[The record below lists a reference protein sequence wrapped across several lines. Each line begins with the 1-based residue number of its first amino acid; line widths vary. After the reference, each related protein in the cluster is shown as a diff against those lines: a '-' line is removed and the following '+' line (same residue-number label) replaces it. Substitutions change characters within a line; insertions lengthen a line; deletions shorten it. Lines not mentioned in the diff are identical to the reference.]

1 MLLASIPVVVVF
13 SLCYAATRYE
23 DLRSI
28 FRHALY
34 FGGWL
39 TFAMVL
45 VIGIM
50 EAIQL
55 YLR

>member
-1 MLLASIPVVVVF
+1 MILTAIPIVILF

-23 DLRSI
+23 DLSSI
-28 FRHALY
+28 FRHTLY

-39 TFAMVL
+39 TFAMIL
-45 VIGIM
+45 VAGIM
-50 EAIQL
+50 ELIQL

>member
-1 MLLASIPVVVVF
+1 MIYASIPVVMVF
-13 SLCYAATRYE
+13 SLCYAATRHE

-39 TFAMVL
+39 MFAMLL
-45 VIGIM
+45 VVGIL
-50 EAIQL
+50 ELIQW

>member
-1 MLLASIPVVVVF
+1 MILASIPVVVVF
-13 SLCYAATRYE
+13 SICYAATRFE
-23 DLRSI
+23 DVRSI

-45 VIGIM
+45 VVGIM

>member
-1 MLLASIPVVVVF
+1 MIFSAFPVVVAF

-23 DLRSI
+23 DLGLI
-28 FRHALY
+28 FRHTLY

-45 VIGIM
+45 VIGIT
-50 EAIQL
+50 ELIQW
-55 YLR
+55 YLH

>member
-1 MLLASIPVVVVF
+1 MILASIPVVIVF
-13 SLCYAATRYE
+13 SICYAATRFE
-23 DLRSI
+23 DVRSI

-39 TFAMVL
+39 MFAMIL
-45 VIGIM
+45 VVGMM
-50 EAIQL
+50 EVIQL